1 MWVPFDCRMY
11 ILSSSGKY
19 VLLQRGITY
28 TLGRPNKKSVGV
40 GNRIDFTVPNISRD
54 HCEIQIFSDYIH
66 VRDLK
71 SRRGTSVQGRKI
83 TEVEEKFPVVIKI
96 ADVVMR
102 IDINPCA
109 IATTENRD
117 FSNFGIAVSSKV
129 CDTSQF
135 LLVPARKRDVS
146 LALARGICILPPGAL
161 NTLLSTAGQWRE
173 VPPLEWLQK
182 QQKMYLSD
190 AQKRCFHG
198 QEFYIAPELESM
210 SSSSDPTSTES
221 RIDDVTEVIR
231 AGGGKIVSNKTA
243 IRVDSTLLKEVYT
256 AFLNVRKVQVVE
268 NPIEEPESETKHE
281 PASKVKPKIKT
292 KHNLISELISGS
304 NSTSEPTSEPKSDL
318 SQNQNQSQSQSLSQN
333 LSQSQIRK
341 ERRGRFLDAL
351 IPGSQSNP
359 NEGTTASDQIIE
371 TTGLKDL
378 EKLKVSDKK
387 NPRTGEKRPKKTVA
401 SNPKAQKREHTHTI
415 NKSTGSKKNTIDIN
429 ININDSNAED
439 DQDLSQASDS
449 IDSNSMD
456 PDPVDS
462 NLAAVG
468 EAVHTENVLEI
479 LPIPTPKSIPN
490 LNSSSENTVKPNFKA
505 FKRSN
510 GATPTTVVEVDEAVG
525 TGEGLEDTMLYGTNG
540 AQHEITLFEDNNPA
554 GDDEMVIES
563 DGSESLEEAEAEK
576 EKEKENDNSVEEEVD
591 EFAFSF

>member
-1 MWVPFDCRMY
+1 MY

-71 SRRGTSVQGRKI
+71 SRRGTSVQSRKI

-109 IATTENRD
+109 IATTENHD

-161 NTLLSTAGQWRE
+161 NTLLSTAGQWKE

-182 QQKMYLSD
+182 QQNMYLSD

-210 SSSSDPTSTES
+210 SSSDPTSTES

-304 NSTSEPTSEPKSDL
+304 NSTSEPKSDL
-318 SQNQNQSQSQSLSQN
+318 SQNQNQSQSLSQN

-341 ERRGRFLDAL
+341 ERRGRLLDAL

-378 EKLKVSDKK
+378 EKLQVSDKK
-387 NPRTGEKRPKKTVA
+387 KPRTGEKRPKKTVA

-439 DQDLSQASDS
+439 EQDLSQASDS
-449 IDSNSMD
+449 IDSNSMG

-468 EAVHTENVLEI
+468 EAVHTENILEI
-479 LPIPTPKSIPN
+479 LPIPTRKSIQN
-490 LNSSSENTVKPNFKA
+490 LNPSSENTVKPNFKA

-510 GATPTTVVEVDEAVG
+510 SAIPTTVVEVDEAGG
-525 TGEGLEDTMLYGTNG
+525 TGEGLEDSMLYGTNG

-563 DGSESLEEAEAEK
+563 DGPESLEEA